1 MLAFLFLSFIADN
14 IFHLDVHM
22 RVIQCLFSVSS
33 CRGGALQISITI
45 IIIKRNYQLPL
56 AEVSPCL
63 SAVVAQ
69 LPDVQPAFS
78 SVHDVL
84 KKEIS

>member
-1 MLAFLFLSFIADN
+1 MLYNACSAFRAAEEALYKFL
-14 IFHLDVHM
+14 L
-22 RVIQCLFSVSS
+22 LLLLLL
-33 CRGGALQISITI
+33 RGITN
-45 IIIKRNYQLPL
+45 KLPL
-56 AEVSPCL
+56 GEVSPRL